1 MKVVRNKN
9 VPNPECG
16 EIVFNEILTLD
27 PETKEMICTCCFDRK
42 YPDGITSDQA
52 RKADERENE
61 TDSENSIWD
70 RELLDGITEI

>member
-1 MKVVRNKN
+1 
-9 VPNPECG
+9 
-16 EIVFNEILTLD
+16 
-27 PETKEMICTCCFDRK
+27 MICTCCFDRK

-70 RELLDGITEI
+70 RELLDGITEIWHGEPIQGEINYIYSSDGRIIGGTF